1 MHQIPIDLVGKML
14 GVEESMD
21 DIGTLVLTVAVATAL
36 ALCLWRMRTS
46 DLHPEVRRADT
57 PELLSAGVAT
67 VLSGDLV
74 SSVIVRSCTPSAQ
87 MQLKCT
93 SRAWRDAVRGE
104 YPDWMFS
111 HHEIALLAYLA
122 ETDVDSLLAAE
133 SLTLPPPSVIGHL
146 SPEEGKGAGVLLRF
160 NQVLSH
166 LSVRRN
172 TLGDAGIAYVAAAL
186 QGNATLRSLVVD
198 SNEIGDE
205 GAIALA
211 KSLEHNHGLTYLSM
225 RENGVGPEVHFRHEG
240 ETSGIGDAAAKA
252 LARMLA
258 RNDALTVLWLG
269 SCEIGDEGAR
279 ALASVLCDEGRAG
292 QARSKANVSL
302 TELDIRENQ
311 LSEGAKEELRVA
323 AASRPG
329 FTLRV

>member
-1 MHQIPIDLVGKML
+1 MW
-14 GVEESMD
+14 
-21 DIGTLVLTVAVATAL
+21 L
-36 ALCLWRMRTS
+36 ACLPWGGN
-46 DLHPEVRRADT
+46 RRAVQEGNT
-57 PELLSAGVAT
+57 ICAAPQG
-67 VLSGDLV
+67 G
-74 SSVIVRSCTPSAQ
+74 
-87 MQLKCT
+87 
-93 SRAWRDAVRGE
+93 
-104 YPDWMFS
+104 
-111 HHEIALLAYLA
+111 AL
-122 ETDVDSLLAAE
+122 
-133 SLTLPPPSVIGHL
+133 P
-146 SPEEGKGAGVLLRF
+146 R
-160 NQVLSH
+160 
-166 LSVRRN
+166 
-172 TLGDAGIAYVAAAL
+172 
-186 QGNATLRSLVVD
+186 
-198 SNEIGDE
+198 
-205 GAIALA
+205 
-211 KSLEHNHGLTYLSM
+211 

-279 ALASVLCDEGRAG
+279 ALASVLCDDGRAG